1 MRARLCPAIA
11 AAATLPRMTDPK
23 SPRRSELYDF
33 VAAHFPQRDFAL
45 APASADASFRSYWR
59 VDAGGETRIVM
70 DAPPDKENIV
80 PWLDIGARLREA
92 GLHTP
97 QVFAV
102 DRARGFILM
111 EDLGDRTYLP
121 ELNAASADAL
131 YDKALEALLTM
142 QTRVSPVGLPMFD
155 EAVLRA
161 GMEIMPAWLFDR
173 HLGFVSD
180 GKDRATIDAAFTL
193 LVANARAQPQAFV
206 HRDFHSRNLMI
217 ATRDKSPG
225 IIDFQGALHGPIAYD
240 LASLLRDCYIAWP
253 RERVDAWMR
262 GYHQRLRTA
271 GIIDVDAATFRRW
284 FDLIGLQR
292 HTRLLGQFCR
302 LNYRD
307 GKPGYLDDLPLTLRY
322 VLDVARGYPE
332 LAAFADL
339 IERAVGERDIAQARA
354 QEQAA

>member
-1 MRARLCPAIA
+1 MI
-11 AAATLPRMTDPK
+11 DPH
-23 SPRRSELYDF
+23 SSRRSELHDF
-33 VAAHFPQRDFAL
+33 VAAHFPRGDFTL

-59 VDAGGETRIVM
+59 VDGGGETRVVM
-70 DAPPDKENIV
+70 DAPPDKENIA
-80 PWLDIGARLREA
+80 PWLTIGARLHDA

-102 DRARGFILM
+102 DHAGGFILM
-111 EDLGDRTYLP
+111 EDLGNRTYLP
-121 ELNAASADAL
+121 ELNATSADAL
-131 YDKALEALLTM
+131 YGDALDALLTM
-142 QTRVSPVGLPMFD
+142 QTRVSSADLPVFD
-155 EAVLRA
+155 EALLRS
-161 GMEIMPAWLFDR
+161 GMENLPIWLFDR
-173 HLGFVSD
+173 HLGFVLDSE
-180 GKDRATIDAAFTL
+180 DRATIEAAFAL

-217 ATRDKSPG
+217 VTHDNPG
-225 IIDFQGALHGPIAYD
+225 VIDFQGALYGPIAYD

-253 RERVDAWMR
+253 RERVDAWVR
-262 GYHQRLRTA
+262 DYHQRLRAA
-271 GIIDVDAATFRRW
+271 GVIDADAATFRRW

-332 LAAFADL
+332 LATFADL
-339 IERAVGERDIAQARA
+339 IERAVGERDITHPRA
-354 QEQAA
+354 QEQPA

>member
-1 MRARLCPAIA
+1 
-11 AAATLPRMTDPK
+11 MTDPQ
-23 SPRRSELYDF
+23 SSRRSELQAF
-33 VAAHFPQRDFAL
+33 VAAHFPQDGFTL

-59 VDAGGETRIVM
+59 VDIGGETRVVM
-70 DAPPDKENIV
+70 DAPPDKENIA
-80 PWLDIGARLREA
+80 PWLDIGARLHDA

-102 DRARGFILM
+102 DHARGFILM
-111 EDLGDRTYLP
+111 EDLGNRTYLP

-131 YDKALEALLTM
+131 YGDALDALLTM
-142 QTRVSPVGLPMFD
+142 QTRVSPAGLPAFD
-155 EAVLRA
+155 EALLRT
-161 GMEIMPAWLFDR
+161 GMENLPIWLFER
-173 HLGFVSD
+173 HLGFVPDSE
-180 GKDRATIDAAFTL
+180 DRATIEAAFAL
-193 LVANARAQPQAFV
+193 LVANARAQPHAFV

-217 ATRDKSPG
+217 ATRANPG

-262 GYHQRLRTA
+262 DYHQRLRTA
-271 GIIDVDAATFRRW
+271 AVIDADAATFRRW

-307 GKPGYLDDLPLTLRY
+307 GKPGYLNDLPLTLRY
-322 VLDVARGYPE
+322 VLDVARGYRE
-332 LAAFADL
+332 LAAFAAL
-339 IERAVGERDIAQARA
+339 IERAVGDRDITRPRAR
-354 QEQAA
+354 EQPA